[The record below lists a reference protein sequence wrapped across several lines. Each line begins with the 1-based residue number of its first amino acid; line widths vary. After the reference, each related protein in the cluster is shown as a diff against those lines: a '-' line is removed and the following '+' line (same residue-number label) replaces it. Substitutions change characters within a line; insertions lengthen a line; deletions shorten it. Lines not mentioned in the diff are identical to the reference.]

1 MPVAMR
7 LELELALAA
16 MMFLAKRCLDAKN
29 YVFANRFANAM
40 QLAVAMHVVLAIALV
55 AKHCPAAMCLARVV
69 ATKFAAMDFL
79 AAMILVH
86 AVAVAFA
93 AMDFFAAML
102 LGDVLGTALAAT
114 SLAGLIPSALAPYCE
129 DRKYLYVQKNRVHHP
144 WANIVLLPV
153 IRHSHPWHLPM
164 HDRHAMLLLLRR
176 YLYRRPGEV
185 RILFGLLLVPLI
197 SKLEENLFRY
207 HARSFAN
214 VRP

>member
-29 YVFANRFANAM
+29 YVFVNRFANAM

-69 ATKFAAMDFL
+69 ATTFAAMDFL

-93 AMDFFAAML
+93 AMDFPAAML
-102 LGDVLGTALAAT
+102 LGIVVATALAAT
-114 SLAGLIPSALAPYCE
+114 SLVGLIPFALAPYC
-129 DRKYLYVQKNRVHHP
+129 DDGKYLYIRRNRIHHP
-144 WANIVLLPV
+144 WANIVLLP
-153 IRHSHPWHLPM
+153 I
-164 HDRHAMLLLLRR
+164 HDRRAMLLRR
-176 YLYRRPGEV
+176 YMDYQLGGV
-185 RILFGLLLVPLI
+185 RIRLGLLLLPLLH
-197 SKLEENLFRY
+197 KLDGNLFQC
-207 HARSFAN
+207 HVRSFAC